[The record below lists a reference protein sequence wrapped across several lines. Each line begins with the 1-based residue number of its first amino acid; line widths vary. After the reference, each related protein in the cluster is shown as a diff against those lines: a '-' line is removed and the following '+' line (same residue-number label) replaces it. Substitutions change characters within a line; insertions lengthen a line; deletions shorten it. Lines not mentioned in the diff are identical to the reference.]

1 MSPEEQGGG
10 QEGLYHGPV
19 LSMTQGDTA
28 RGPCQDELGLRNKE
42 ASSSV
47 PGGALHVGWRLMP
60 TPSRTGQRGGH
71 FQRDGQKTSGAG
83 AWKAGL

>member
-1 MSPEEQGGG
+1 MSPEEQGRG

-19 LSMTQGDTA
+19 LEGATGDTA

-47 PGGALHVGWRLMP
+47 GVVHSM
-60 TPSRTGQRGGH
+60 
-71 FQRDGQKTSGAG
+71 
-83 AWKAGL
+83 